1 MKRIIPL
8 AALIVALCS
17 CEADGVEA
25 PEYGYADPKQWEL
38 SWTDDFDYAG
48 RDQLLQ
54 NWNSAKGPTSHTLC
68 SRWPENVEVSD
79 GTLRLINRKESR
91 GGQDWTSGSIWT
103 KRYFKYGYF
112 ECRYRYAAATGTNNS
127 FWLSV
132 LTGEPDEGKR
142 FELDINEGHYPSE
155 INVNIHNW
163 TDSTVDEKG
172 NSTHPSSQTKHSF
185 PKIDFSRGFHVFGM
199 EWDEKQFVFYLD
211 GKEIRRSPNEFAF
224 SPASLLLSEAILPWA
239 GEVTDA
245 IDGTF
250 MEVDFVR
257 VYKRR
262 K

>member
-54 NWNSAKGPTSHTLC
+54 NWNSAKEPTSHTLC

-163 TDSTVDEKG
+163 TDSTVDEK
-172 NSTHPSSQTKHSF
+172 
-185 PKIDFSRGFHVFGM
+185 
-199 EWDEKQFVFYLD
+199 QFVFYLD

-250 MEVDFVR
+250 LEVDFVR

>member
-142 FELDINEGHYPSE
+142 FELD
-155 INVNIHNW
+155 
-163 TDSTVDEKG
+163 
-172 NSTHPSSQTKHSF
+172 
-185 PKIDFSRGFHVFGM
+185 
-199 EWDEKQFVFYLD
+199 